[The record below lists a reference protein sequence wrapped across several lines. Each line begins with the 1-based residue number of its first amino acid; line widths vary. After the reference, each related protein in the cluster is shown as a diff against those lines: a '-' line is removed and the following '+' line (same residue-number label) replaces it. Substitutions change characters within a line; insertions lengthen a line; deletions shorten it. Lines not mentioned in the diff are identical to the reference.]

1 MMYKQPTR
9 PGKPEN
15 QHHQGQSLIE
25 FVLVMPIFVLL
36 LVGGTF
42 TAFNF
47 YQAQMASDAVRQT
60 ALKKLEMAG
69 SKDMIAAGTLQG
81 YINSGDTK
89 GSMNLGS
96 LVDSVTYADGGPYA
110 TFVIGNKQTTGVLG
124 IVPGARIQV
133 SQAVNR
139 NLLLPANA
147 GTAVARPATTPWVPG
162 GAPVPPSWE
171 AAAPAPLPA
180 PAPAI

>member
-1 MMYKQPTR
+1 MDIAMMYKQPTR
-9 PGKPEN
+9 PGKSEHR
-15 QHHQGQSLIE
+15 QHQGQSLIE

-69 SKDMIAAGTLQG
+69 NKDIVAADTLKG
-81 YINSGDTK
+81 YINNGNTS

-96 LVDSVTYADGGPYA
+96 LVDSVSFADGGPYA

-124 IVPGARIQV
+124 IVPGAQIQV
-133 SQAVNR
+133 SQAINR

-147 GTAVARPATTPWVPG
+147 GSAAARPATTPWVPG
-162 GAPVPPSWE
+162 GTPVPPSWE
-171 AAAPAPLPA
+171 VPPS
-180 PAPAI
+180 